1 MHQTSEDQLLH
12 TNFVET
18 DLSDGGC
25 VLGKGIDLF
34 EQTKDMTSLTQ
45 FLKA

>member
-1 MHQTSEDQLLH
+1 
-12 TNFVET
+12 VET